1 MVYVGNIS
9 IGTPP
14 QQFSVVFDTGSSDLW
29 VPSIYCKSKA
39 CGECPPRPPCAA
51 PTPLLGPRQA
61 HRHASPLSAVTHR
74 SFNPSH
80 SSTFHDWGK
89 SITLE
94 YGSGEMSGF
103 LGHDTVRVMWTPQAQ
118 AGLALE
124 GLLLPRQ
131 TQIPGEEVHLLTHKL
146 SEMLTQRNVC
156 VWICCSGVTL
166 LAALGWGE

>member
-39 CGECPPRPPCAA
+39 CGECPPHPPCAA

-61 HRHASPLSAVTHR
+61 HRYASPLSAVTHR

-80 SSTFHDWGK
+80 SSTFHDRGK
-89 SITLE
+89 SIKLE
-94 YGSGEMSGF
+94 YGSGKMSGF
-103 LGHDTVRVMWTPQAQ
+103 LGQDTVRVMWIPQAQ

-131 TQIPGEEVHLLTHKL
+131 TQIPWEGLPFPK
-146 SEMLTQRNVC
+146 S
-156 VWICCSGVTL
+156 
-166 LAALGWGE
+166 